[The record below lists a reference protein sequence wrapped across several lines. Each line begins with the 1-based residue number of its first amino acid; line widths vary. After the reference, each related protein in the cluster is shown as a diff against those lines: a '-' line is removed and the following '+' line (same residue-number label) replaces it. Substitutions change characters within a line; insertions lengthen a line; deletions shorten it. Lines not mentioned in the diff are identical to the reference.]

1 MLQGTARWFN
11 NKSGWDFIGKE
22 DGEDIFVRYAAIKG
36 DKGSA
41 AARVEP
47 VLTASLIVTKRL
59 S

>member
-36 DKGSA
+36 DNGSA

-47 VLTASLIVTKRL
+47 VRHRS
-59 S
+59 